1 MIPKWNNE
9 GRFHLGDGSSN
20 DWPNNRGPRAA
31 QFFFLPNG
39 PSAPV
44 GRCRQMSADAADA
57 PDARHPFAAI
67 RDSRATVP
75 ERSFHF
81 GRCRRLFV
89 FVFSSSSFLFIT
101 STRVDSLL
109 LGGAS
114 RLIASKTFILAGSS
128 LISLVTNDFHRK
140 TPLGLVSFDIND
152 EFCWLQPSFTEFYR
166 VLPGLTEFYRVL
178 PGFTEF
184 YRVYHGSRFAEP
196 WWTMVFIGFH
206 RVWWLSFF
214 RVFFVCLAS
223 YLKKFPFEFKG
234 F

>member
-1 MIPKWNNE
+1 MKAGFIWATARATIDPIIA
-9 GRFHLGDGSSN
+9 GRGRRN
-20 DWPNNRGPRAA
+20 
-31 QFFFLPNG
+31 FFFLPNG

-178 PGFTEF
+178 PGLP
-184 YRVYHGSRFAEP
+184 R
-196 WWTMVFIGFH
+196 
-206 RVWWLSFF
+206 LSFCRAMVDNGF
-214 RVFFVCLAS
+214 YWVPSSLMAVFFSCFFCLFS
-223 YLKKFPFEFKG
+223 ELFKEIPI
-234 F
+234 